1 MKVLLFTHGSDID
14 GMGSIIISKCFFEH
28 VKYYFCEMNNL
39 DSIIQNSIQTKE
51 IYQYDLVFVTD
62 LCPSNE
68 LLNQIAK
75 DKELDNKFIL
85 IDHHKT
91 SLNMVGDF
99 SFVHITIKDRKGQCC
114 ATSLF
119 YEYLIENYQ
128 LERREIIDTYAELT
142 RLEDTWEWKVKN
154 NILAHNLSHL
164 YNVLGRDKYVEEMIA
179 KLMNNTKF
187 FLTDQE
193 VLLID
198 TKLLEIDRAMKNYV
212 SCIKDVEYKDK
223 KGALVFIEYQY
234 RNELPEFLKN
244 HHYDYDFAMM
254 VCMNHHSISFRSI
267 NDCNVRE
274 IAEEY
279 AGGGGHD
286 KAAACNLRE
295 KEDLIY
301 EILLKEIS
309 K

>member
-28 VKYYFCEMNNL
+28 VKYYFCEMSNL
-39 DSIIQNSIQTKE
+39 DSIIQNSIKTKE
-51 IYQYDLVFVTD
+51 IYQYALVFVTD

-68 LLNQIAK
+68 LLKLVEN
-75 DKELDNKFIL
+75 DKKLDKRFIV

-99 SFVHITIKDRKGQCC
+99 PFVHITIEDGKGQCC

-119 YEYLIENYQ
+119 YEYLVENYQ
-128 LERREIIDTYAELT
+128 LKKREIIDIYAELT
-142 RLEDTWEWKVKN
+142 RLEDTWEWRKNN

-164 YNVLGRDKYVEEMIA
+164 FNVLGRDKYIEGMVS
-179 KLMNNTKF
+179 KLKSNKKF

-193 VLLID
+193 ILLID
-198 TKLLEIDRAMKNYV
+198 TKLLEIDRAMENYT
-212 SCIKDVEYKDK
+212 SCIKDIEYKDK
-223 KGALVFIEYQY
+223 KGALVFIDYQY
-234 RNELPEFLKN
+234 RNELPEYLKN

-267 NDCNVRE
+267 TDCNVRE
-274 IAEEY
+274 IAENYE
-279 AGGGGHD
+279 GGGGHD

-295 KEDLIY
+295 KEELIY
-301 EILLKEIS
+301 NILLKEIS

>member
-14 GMGSIIISKCFFEH
+14 GMGSIIISKNFFDDVNYH
-28 VKYYFCEMNNL
+28 FCERNDL
-39 DSIIQNSIQTKE
+39 DNQIINSIETKE
-51 IYQYDLVFVTD
+51 IYQYDVVFVTD

-68 LLNQIAK
+68 LLNQIVN
-75 DKELDNKFIL
+75 DKKISSKFIV

-91 SLNMVGDF
+91 CLNMVEDF
-99 SFVHITIKDRKGQCC
+99 PFVHITIEDGKGQCC

-119 YEYLIENYQ
+119 YEYLLRNYQ
-128 LERREIIDTYAELT
+128 LEKKEILDTYSELT
-142 RLEDTWEWKVKN
+142 RQEDTWEWKKNN

-164 YNVLGRDKYVEEMIA
+164 YNIIGRDKYIEEMVS
-179 KLMNNTKF
+179 KLKNNKKF

-193 VLLID
+193 IILID
-198 TKLLEIDRAMKNYV
+198 SKLSEIDRAMNNYTT
-212 SCIKDVEYKDK
+212 CIKDIEYKDK

-234 RNELPEFLKN
+234 RNELPEYLKN
-244 HHYDYDFAMM
+244 HHYNYDFAMM
-254 VCMNHHSISFRSI
+254 VCMDHHSISFRSI

-279 AGGGGHD
+279 GGGGHD

-295 KEDLIY
+295 KEELIY
-301 EILLKEIS
+301 EIILKELS